1 MIKVIYRM
9 EIISDKG
16 VVEVRRYFRNKRL
29 AERAAKSYEKAV
41 KRHKDIFGKQ
51 KYIDVRKMS
60 KQDMFWVKESEV
72 EE

>member
-9 EIISDKG
+9 EIISDTG
-16 VVEVRRYFRNKRL
+16 VLEVRRYFRNKQL
-29 AERAAKSYEKAV
+29 VEKAAKYYQKAI

-60 KQDMFWVKESEV
+60 KQDMIWIKESEL
-72 EE
+72 E